1 MGTSQVRGVRARRTH
16 IETYELVGMFDGPSD
31 RFASAFR
38 FMTAQLVSVCVN
50 VRPFD
55 APQLLIGSLRQEAGY
70 E

>member
-1 MGTSQVRGVRARRTH
+1 MGTPQVRGVRARRTH

-31 RFASAFR
+31 RFASASPYAQ
-38 FMTAQLVSVCVN
+38 AQLVSVCVN

-55 APQLLIGSLRQEAGY
+55 APQLLVGSLTQEADH

>member
-1 MGTSQVRGVRARRTH
+1 MRDVRARRTH
-16 IETYELVGMFDGPSD
+16 IETQELVGMFDGPSD
-31 RFASAFR
+31 RFASARR

-55 APQLLIGSLRQEAGY
+55 APQLLIGFLAQEADY